1 MHVFSAL
8 LAALGLAAGLAAQ
21 EIPVAHI
28 DSVFA
33 AWDRPG
39 SPGCALGIVRDG
51 QLVYTHGYG
60 SANLDYELPNGPRMV
75 YYAGSVSKQFTAA
88 AVALLAEEGRISLD
102 DDVRRWFP
110 ELPDYGRRI
119 TVRHLIHHTSGLRDI
134 YVLMDLAG
142 VRLEDVFSDEDAIA
156 LIARQK
162 ELNFLPGDDYLYS
175 NSGYFLLAQLVERVT
190 GESLRVYA
198 DNRIFRPLGMTDTHF
213 HDRPGHIVKN
223 RVISYMPDGDGFRVS
238 YLGNFDKIGAGGLY
252 TTIED
257 LLRWDRNFYT
267 RTVGGATFLETIHT
281 RGVRTD
287 GDTLTYAF
295 GLTLSERRGLRTV
308 RHGGSMMGFKADVV
322 RYPDV
327 RVSILTLCNLGTID
341 PGALADS
348 VADVILAD
356 RLRPVVAA
364 STAGGGRGG
373 RGGSGNAASA
383 PAPRAEE
390 LTGTYH
396 SDELDARYLIR
407 LRDGALELVR
417 PLGTAR
423 LRATAEDTFAAGNLT
438 LRFERAAGRITGFR
452 VEAGRVRNIRFRRI
466 E

>member
-1 MHVFSAL
+1 MRALIACLAL
-8 LAALGLAAGLAAQ
+8 LLPAVLHAQDVPAAR
-21 EIPVAHI
+21 I
-28 DSVFA
+28 DSIFA
-33 AWDRPG
+33 PWDRPG

-51 QLVYTHGYG
+51 RLVYTHGYG
-60 SANLDYELPNGPRMV
+60 SANLDYELPNGPAMV

-88 AVALLAEEGRISLD
+88 AIALLAEERRIALD

-110 ELPDYGRRI
+110 ELPDYGRPI

-142 VRLEDVFSDEDAIA
+142 IRLEDVFSDEEAIA

-198 DNRIFRPLGMTDTHF
+198 DERIFRPLGMAHTHF
-213 HDRPGHIVKN
+213 HDRPGHIVRN
-223 RVISYMPDGDGFRVS
+223 RAISYMPDGDGFRVS

-267 RTVGGATFLETIHT
+267 RTIGGPLFLETLHT

-295 GLTLSERRGLRTV
+295 GLTLSEHRGLRTV
-308 RHGGSMMGFKADVV
+308 RHGGSMMGFKADLV
-322 RYPDV
+322 RYPDERFSV
-327 RVSILTLCNLGTID
+327 LTLCNLGTID
-341 PGALADS
+341 PGALADR
-348 VADVILAD
+348 VADVMLGD
-356 RLRPVVAA
+356 RMRPVVAQQG
-364 STAGGGRGG
+364 SGGRGG
-373 RGGSGNAASA
+373 GGAGRGNAPP
-383 PAPRAEE
+383 PAPRTDGLA
-390 LTGTYH
+390 GTYH
-396 SDELDARYLIR
+396 SDELDVDYIVHM
-407 LRDGALELVR
+407 RDGALELVR
-417 PLGTAR
+417 PLGTTR
-423 LRATAEDTFAAGNLT
+423 LRGTADDTFAAGGLT
-438 LRFERAAGRITGFR
+438 LHFERAAGQVTGFR
-452 VEAGRVRNIRFRRI
+452 VQAGRVRNILFRRI